1 MATESKSKYF
11 HSLGE
16 LQADQEVE
24 QALKDNPDWLQKQKE
39 IEQAFKVLSD
49 REQQKKKLKQR
60 KDMSDGF
67 RPKESDAFVDAPH
80 YKDPRLEKPAL
91 QLPAFDKPQD
101 YSIGKVPSLNSPDS
115 EASNSFLLAGIHEWV
130 KDGVEAGK
138 QLGEVIAKEDA
149 NVTSRPQETGGS
161 SKDAFVRE
169 QSYMSEQ
176 AKVDKA
182 AFEKFG
188 RPIDFD
194 INRSAFPKEY
204 ADFEKIATPIQ
215 NDIAQKILG
224 EDVTIEEDVNLYG
237 VKPRI
242 LEIASYLLHDT
253 SLDDVI
259 GRSTEYARTTKKLLE
274 LGGPPIAGLMAELGL
289 YRPSSSGKG
298 PTYGRELKG
307 KKKLVSARRE
317 PGNPFYTPGSAHN
330 VGNATD
336 LFATWDKKP
345 GAKTDF
351 LIDKIK
357 PSLEKAHW
365 TMIPTTNDKSVAT
378 VKTKKTRTE
387 DAKDQAWMKFKNKEG
402 EILLVELDDT
412 RQHLHIH
419 LGENQL
425 EPTEQWK

>member
-1 MATESKSKYF
+1 MATE
-11 HSLGE
+11 
-16 LQADQEVE
+16 
-24 QALKDNPDWLQKQKE
+24 
-39 IEQAFKVLSD
+39 D
-49 REQQKKKLKQR
+49 RVPAET
-60 KDMSDGF
+60 D
-67 RPKESDAFVDAPH
+67 VDAP
-80 YKDPRLEKPAL
+80 
-91 QLPAFDKPQD
+91 
-101 YSIGKVPSLNSPDS
+101 
-115 EASNSFLLAGIHEWV
+115 NSFLLAGIHEWT
-130 KDGVEAGK
+130 KDGIEAGK

-188 RPIDFD
+188 RLIDFD
-194 INRSAFPKEY
+194 INTGFPESEDT
-204 ADFEKIATPIQ
+204 DFEKIATPIQ

-224 EDVTIEEDVNLYG
+224 EDVTIEKGVNLSG

-242 LEIASYLLHDT
+242 LEIASSLLHDT

-307 KKKLVSARRE
+307 KKNLVSARRE
-317 PGNPFYTPGSAHN
+317 PGNPFYKPGSAHN
-330 VGNATD
+330 VGNALD

-345 GAKTDF
+345 GAKTDI
-351 LIDKIK
+351 LINKIK
-357 PSLEKAHW
+357 PSLEKAGW
-365 TMIPTTNDKSVAT
+365 TMIPTTNNKSVAT
-378 VKTKKTRTE
+378 VKTEKTRTE
-387 DAKDQAWMKFKNKEG
+387 KAKDQAWMKFKNKEG
-402 EILLVELDDT
+402 EILLVELDD
-412 RQHLHIH
+412 RDQHVHIH